1 MSLAKRNNG
10 CYECCKRRLKCD
22 KTEPECLK
30 CQKKGISCSGQ
41 GLRCRFS
48 SHMVVNPRP
57 AGPQT
62 LNLPSRPSSS
72 QSIVFNQPEKS
83 YRWVDAGQRVKK
95 GRVRKSQDFDK
106 SSTSSPEAVP
116 DTASTATDDRVSEV
130 SDTPSERCSVI
141 VPYVYQTPLHSAPD
155 ESSRPRTRMLFS
167 HFANTV
173 APVMVVLD
181 NFSNGYRD
189 IILPLACQ
197 DEVLERAVSVVSAFH
212 LAQKAPGLR
221 PAAEAGHHAIVT
233 KLRRDSLKLR
243 PEQLFN
249 PYTLAT
255 ILVLLVGETITGA
268 DNYTYLLEMLNC
280 LAQSPE
286 SIAALPRS
294 LRDFFL
300 QQIKMFQLF
309 GFPLSDERKG
319 LNILTGPAD
328 DYLDFMSYP
337 DLGPESEHYTNME
350 LIRSA
355 IHDAC
360 GIYRRRAESSL
371 SQDESIH
378 LIEQMRQ
385 KVLGLD
391 CSTKGA
397 HALVWTYFIAAA
409 ESTLPEHREFF
420 SGRLKSLYQVTGF
433 GSIPV
438 ALQALR
444 TIWAIQGTR
453 RWTEI
458 VSTDT
463 PILIM

>member
-1 MSLAKRNNG
+1 M
-10 CYECCKRRLKCD
+10 
-22 KTEPECLK
+22 
-30 CQKKGISCSGQ
+30 I
-41 GLRCRFS
+41 
-48 SHMVVNPRP
+48 VNPRTP
-57 AGPQT
+57 GTQT
-62 LNLPSRPSSS
+62 LTLASRPSAS
-72 QSIVFNQPEKS
+72 QSSIVFNQPEKS

-95 GRVRKSQDFDK
+95 GRVRRSQESEK
-106 SSTSSPEAVP
+106 SSSSSPEAVP
-116 DTASTATDDRVSEV
+116 DSASSSTDDSVSEV
-130 SDTPSERCSVI
+130 SDTPSERCNVI
-141 VPYVYQTPLHSAPD
+141 VPYAYQTPLRPAPD
-155 ESSRPRTRMLFS
+155 ESSRPHTRMLFS

-173 APVMVVLD
+173 APAMVVLD
-181 NFSNGYRD
+181 IFSNGYRD

-233 KLRRDSLKLR
+233 KLRRDSFKLT

-286 SIAALPRS
+286 SIAALPQS
-294 LRDFFL
+294 LREFFL

-319 LNILTGPAD
+319 LNVLASPAD

-337 DLGPESEHYTNME
+337 DLGPDSEHYANME
-350 LIRSA
+350 LMRSA

-438 ALQALR
+438 ALQALK
-444 TIWAIQGTR
+444 TIWSMQGTR

>member
-48 SHMVVNPRP
+48 SHMVVNTP
-57 AGPQT
+57 GTTQT
-62 LNLPSRPSSS
+62 LNLASRPSASTTS
-72 QSIVFNQPEKS
+72 EKS
-83 YRWVDAGQRVKK
+83 FRWVDAGQRVKK
-95 GRVRKSQDFDK
+95 GRVRRSQESEK
-106 SSTSSPEAVP
+106 SSTSSPEA
-116 DTASTATDDRVSEV
+116 ATDSASSGTDDSVSEV
-130 SDTPSERCSVI
+130 SDSPSERCSVI
-141 VPYVYQTPLHSAPD
+141 VPYAYRTPLRPAPD
-155 ESSRPRTRMLFS
+155 ESSRPHTRMLFS
-167 HFANTV
+167 NFAKTV

-181 NFSNGYRD
+181 SFSNGYRD

-233 KLRRDSLKLR
+233 KLRRDSLKLT

-286 SIAALPRS
+286 SIAALPQS
-294 LRDFFL
+294 LREFFL

-319 LNILTGPAD
+319 LKILTGPAD

-337 DLGPESEHYTNME
+337 DLGPDSEHYTNME
-350 LIRSA
+350 LMRSA

-360 GIYRRRAESSL
+360 SIYRRRAESSL

-378 LIEQMRQ
+378 LVEQMRQ

-438 ALQALR
+438 ALQALK
-444 TIWAIQGTR
+444 TIWSMQGTR

>member
-1 MSLAKRNNG
+1 
-10 CYECCKRRLKCD
+10 
-22 KTEPECLK
+22 
-30 CQKKGISCSGQ
+30 
-41 GLRCRFS
+41 
-48 SHMVVNPRP
+48 MVVNPRTP
-57 AGPQT
+57 GTQT
-62 LNLPSRPSSS
+62 LNLASRPSASS
-72 QSIVFNQPEKS
+72 QSSIVINQPEKS
-83 YRWVDAGQRVKK
+83 FRWVDAGQRVKK
-95 GRVRKSQDFDK
+95 GRVRRSQESEK
-106 SSTSSPEAVP
+106 SSTSSPES
-116 DTASTATDDRVSEV
+116 ASSSTDDSVSEV
-130 SDTPSERCSVI
+130 SDTPPSERCTVV
-141 VPYVYQTPLHSAPD
+141 VPYAYQTPLRPAPD
-155 ESSRPRTRMLFS
+155 ESSRPHTRMLFS
-167 HFANTV
+167 HFASAV
-173 APVMVVLD
+173 APAMVVLD
-181 NFSNGYRD
+181 IFSNGYRD

-233 KLRRDSLKLR
+233 KLRRDSFKLT

-280 LAQSPE
+280 LVQSPE
-286 SIAALPRS
+286 SIAALPQS
-294 LRDFFL
+294 LREFFL

-319 LNILTGPAD
+319 LNILASPAE

-337 DLGPESEHYTNME
+337 DLDPDSEHYTNME

-355 IHDAC
+355 INDAC
-360 GIYRRRAESSL
+360 KIYRRRAESSL

-438 ALQALR
+438 ALQALK
-444 TIWAIQGTR
+444 TIWSMQGTR

>member
-1 MSLAKRNNG
+1 M
-10 CYECCKRRLKCD
+10 RRLKCD

-48 SHMVVNPRP
+48 SHMVVINSRTPNTL
-57 AGPQT
+57 T
-62 LNLPSRPSSS
+62 LNSPPQPSSF
-72 QSIVFNQPEKS
+72 QNVFSSQPEKN

-95 GRVRKSQDFDK
+95 GRIRRSQESDK
-106 SSTSSPEAVP
+106 SSSSSPDTIPDTSS
-116 DTASTATDDRVSEV
+116 TITDDSVSEV
-130 SDTPSERCSVI
+130 SDIASERCTVI
-141 VPYVYQTPLHSAPD
+141 VPYAFQTPLRPAPN

-167 HFANTV
+167 HFAETV

-189 IILPLACQ
+189 VILPLACQ
-197 DEVLERAVSVVSAFH
+197 DQVLERAVSVVSAFH

-221 PAAEAGHHAIVT
+221 PAAEAGHQAIVA
-233 KLRRDSLKLR
+233 KLRKDSLQLT

-294 LRDFFL
+294 LREFFL

-319 LNILTGPAD
+319 LKILTGPAD

-337 DLGPESEHYTNME
+337 DLAPESEHYFNME
-350 LIRSA
+350 LMRSA

-360 GIYRRRAESSL
+360 GIYRRRAENSL
-371 SQDESIH
+371 HQDESIH
-378 LIEQMRQ
+378 LVEQMRQ

-409 ESTLPEHREFF
+409 ESTLPEHRQFF
-420 SGRLKSLYQVTGF
+420 SERLKALYQVTGF
-433 GSIPV
+433 GSIPI
-438 ALQALR
+438 ALQALK
-444 TIWAIQGTR
+444 TIWAMQGKR

-458 VSTDT
+458 ISTDT